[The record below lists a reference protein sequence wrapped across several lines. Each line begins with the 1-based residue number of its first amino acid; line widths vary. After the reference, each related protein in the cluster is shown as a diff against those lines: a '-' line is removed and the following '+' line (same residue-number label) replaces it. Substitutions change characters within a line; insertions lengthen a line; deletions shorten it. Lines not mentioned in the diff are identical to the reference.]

1 MPASARPAAVTLAQ
15 RANRR
20 GGSSGAQLRRYDR
33 RVNPL
38 VFALVAGAAVLHV
51 TWNVLLKTAGDP
63 LRAAAIGM
71 TAAGLVICPTAFVV
85 WLVTRPEIPVWS
97 LALGF
102 LSGILEAAYFSFLA
116 AAYRRGDLSLV
127 YPLARGTAPLLAVA
141 AGTLILHERLGPA
154 GFAGV
159 AALLVGIL
167 ALQRPWQYLRAA
179 GRTSSGAAGF
189 ALLTGVTIAAYSAVD
204 STGVKGTTPI
214 LYAGL
219 IWASGVLFLWLY
231 VWIYRRSGGTV
242 MAHDDAR
249 FDPRR
254 AAVGG
259 LITLAAYLMILAAF
273 AVAPL
278 TAVAPLRESAIVLA
292 SGWGAIRMREANDRR
307 DAIRR
312 LGAAGLVLLGALL
325 LAVD

>member
-1 MPASARPAAVTLAQ
+1 M
-15 RANRR
+15 
-20 GGSSGAQLRRYDR
+20 
-33 RVNPL
+33 NPL

-51 TWNVLLKTAGDP
+51 TWNVLLKTAGEP

-71 TAAGLVICPTAFVV
+71 TAAAAVICPLAVV
-85 WLVTRPEIPVWS
+85 AWLASGRPAVPPSS
-97 LALGF
+97 LVLGVV
-102 LSGILEAAYFSFLA
+102 SGVLEAAYFSFLA

-141 AGTLILHERLGPA
+141 AGTLILGEVLGPA
-154 GFAGV
+154 GVAGV

-179 GRTSSGAAGF
+179 GRASSGAAGF

-204 STGVKGTTPI
+204 SAGVKGTTPI

-219 IWASGVLFLWLY
+219 IWASCTVFLWAS
-231 VWIYRRSGGTV
+231 VWAYGRRGGRVAGT
-242 MAHDDAR
+242 ATDAAGV
-249 FDPRR
+249 DPRR
-254 AAVGG
+254 AAIGG
-259 LITLAAYLMILAAF
+259 LITLGAYLLILAAF
-273 AVAPL
+273 TVAPL

-292 SGWGAIRMREANDRR
+292 SGWGAVRMREADDRR
-307 DAIRR
+307 DAVRR
-312 LGAAGLVLLGALL
+312 IGAAGLVLAGALL

>member
-1 MPASARPAAVTLAQ
+1 MSASVYRAAPGPRVT
-15 RANRR
+15 
-20 GGSSGAQLRRYDR
+20 SSGRYDR
-33 RVNPL
+33 EVNPL

-51 TWNVLLKTAGDP
+51 TWNVMLKTAGDP

-71 TAAGLVICPTAFVV
+71 STAGLIICPVAVVV
-85 WLVTRPEIPVWS
+85 WIASGQPEVPLSSLV
-97 LALGF
+97 LGTV
-102 LSGILEAAYFSFLA
+102 SGILEAAYFSFLA

-141 AGTLILHERLGPA
+141 AGTLILGERLGA
-154 GFAGV
+154 LGFAGV
-159 AALLVGIL
+159 ACLLVGIL

-179 GRTSSGAAGF
+179 GRASSGAAGF

-214 LYAGL
+214 TYAGL
-219 IWASGVLFLWLY
+219 IWLSGVTFLWIY
-231 VWIYRRSGGTV
+231 VWLYQRSGGTV
-242 MAHDDAR
+242 MAHDDER

-254 AAVGG
+254 AALGG
-259 LITLAAYLMILAAF
+259 VITLSAYLLILGAF

-292 SGWGAIRMREANDRR
+292 SGWGALRMREASDRR
-307 DAIRR
+307 DAARR
-312 LGAAGLVLLGALL
+312 IGAAGLVLVGALL

>member
-1 MPASARPAAVTLAQ
+1 M
-15 RANRR
+15 
-20 GGSSGAQLRRYDR
+20 
-33 RVNPL
+33 NPL

-71 TAAGLVICPTAFVV
+71 TTAGIVICPVAVIA
-85 WLVTRPEIPVWS
+85 WLATGRPEVPVS
-97 LALGF
+97 SIALGTI
-102 LSGILEAAYFSFLA
+102 SGMLEAAYFSFLA

-141 AGTLILHERLGPA
+141 AGTLILGERLGPA

-179 GRTSSGAAGF
+179 GRASSGAAGF

-204 STGVKGTTPI
+204 STGVKGTTT
-214 LYAGL
+214 LTYAGL
-219 IWASGVLFLWLY
+219 IWLSGVTFLWIY
-231 VWIYRRSGGTV
+231 VWIYQRSGGTV
-242 MAHDDAR
+242 MAHDDER

-254 AAVGG
+254 AGIGG
-259 LITLAAYLMILAAF
+259 LITLGAYLMILAAF

-292 SGWGAIRMREANDRR
+292 SGWGALRMREASDRR
-307 DAIRR
+307 EATRR
-312 LGAAGLVLLGALL
+312 IGAAALVLVGALL
-325 LAVD
+325 LAID

>member
-1 MPASARPAAVTLAQ
+1 
-15 RANRR
+15 
-20 GGSSGAQLRRYDR
+20 
-33 RVNPL
+33 VNPL

-63 LRAAAIGM
+63 LRAAVIGM
-71 TAAGLVICPTAFVV
+71 ATAGAVICPVSVVV
-85 WLVTRPEIPVWS
+85 WFATGRPEVPASS
-97 LALGF
+97 LALGTV
-102 LSGILEAAYFSFLA
+102 SGVLEATYFSFLA

-141 AGTLILHERLGPA
+141 IGTLILHEQLGTA

-159 AALLVGIL
+159 AALLIGIL

-179 GRTSSGAAGF
+179 GRASSGAAGF

-214 LYAGL
+214 TYAGL
-219 IWASGVLFLWLY
+219 IWASGVVFLWIY
-231 VWIYRRSGGTV
+231 VWIYQRSGGTV
-242 MAHDDAR
+242 MAHDDER

-254 AAVGG
+254 AAIGG
-259 LITLAAYLMILAAF
+259 LITLGAYLMILAAF

-292 SGWGAIRMREANDRR
+292 SGWGAFRLREAADRR
-307 DAIRR
+307 DAYRR
-312 LGAAGLVLLGALL
+312 VGAAALVVVGALL
-325 LAVD
+325 LAID

>member
-1 MPASARPAAVTLAQ
+1 MDPV
-15 RANRR
+15 
-20 GGSSGAQLRRYDR
+20 
-33 RVNPL
+33 

-71 TAAGLVICPTAFVV
+71 ATAAALICPVAVIAWLATGRPAIPGSSLILGVV
-85 WLVTRPEIPVWS
+85 
-97 LALGF
+97 
-102 LSGILEAAYFSFLA
+102 SGVLEAAYFAFLA

-141 AGTLILHERLGPA
+141 AGTLILGERLGPL

-167 ALQRPWQYLRAA
+167 ALQRPWQYVRAA
-179 GRTSSGAAGF
+179 GRASGGAAGF
-189 ALLTGVTIAAYSAVD
+189 ALLTGVTIAGYSAVD
-204 STGVKGTTPI
+204 SSAVKGMTPVT
-214 LYAGL
+214 YAGL
-219 IWASGVLFLWLY
+219 IWASCTVFLWAY
-231 VWIYRRSGGTV
+231 VWLYRRSGGIV
-242 MAHDDAR
+242 LAAGDAR
-249 FDPRR
+249 FSARR
-254 AAVGG
+254 AGGGG
-259 LITLAAYLMILAAF
+259 LITLGAYLMILGAF

-292 SGWGAIRMREANDRR
+292 SGWGALRMREADDRR
-307 DAIRR
+307 DAARR
-312 LGAAGLVLLGALL
+312 LGAAALVLIGALL